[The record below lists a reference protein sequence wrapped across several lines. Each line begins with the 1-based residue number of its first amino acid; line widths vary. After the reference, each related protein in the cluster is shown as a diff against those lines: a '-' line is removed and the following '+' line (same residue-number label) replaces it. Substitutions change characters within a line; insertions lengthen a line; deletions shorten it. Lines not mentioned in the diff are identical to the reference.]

1 MEKLFSIMII
11 LSCWSVVLNQ
21 NPVHSVLCLVLLFVN
36 GSGLLLLLGFEFLG
50 LVLLVVYVGAIAVL
64 FLFIVMMMDLKKINL
79 RHSLISYYPFG
90 VIMLLIMFFELK
102 SYLVNGFVWY
112 DLSGVYVNWSE
123 RLFESSNASHLGEV
137 LYTHY
142 WLSFLIS
149 GYILLVGMVGAIYL
163 TYSKKEEIR
172 KQEIYQQVIRSKK
185 DSVRYWK

>member
-1 MEKLFSIMII
+1 MEKLFSIII
-11 LSCWSVVLNQ
+11 LLSCWMVFLNQ
-21 NPVHSVLCLVLLFVN
+21 NPVHSVLCLILLFVN

-64 FLFIVMMMDLKKINL
+64 FLFIVMMMDLKGVNL

-90 VIMLLIMFFELK
+90 VIMLLIIFFELK
-102 SYLVNGFVWY
+102 THLINGFVWY

-123 RLFESSNASHLGEV
+123 KLFENSNISHLGEV

-142 WLSFLIS
+142 WMSFLIS
-149 GYILLVGMVGAIYL
+149 SYILLVGMVGAIYL

-172 KQEIYQQVIRSKK
+172 KQEIYLQVSRSKK
-185 DSVRYWK
+185 DSVKYWK